1 MAPLGSMWDQFSSSV
16 VAEQFFMALNH
27 DLFLTD
33 KKKSTPSKFVILK
46 YLAIE
51 NGFCILPLKCIYEA
65 CF

>member
-33 KKKSTPSKFVILK
+33 KKKKSTPSKFVILK

-51 NGFCILPLKCIYEA
+51 NGFCI
-65 CF
+65 